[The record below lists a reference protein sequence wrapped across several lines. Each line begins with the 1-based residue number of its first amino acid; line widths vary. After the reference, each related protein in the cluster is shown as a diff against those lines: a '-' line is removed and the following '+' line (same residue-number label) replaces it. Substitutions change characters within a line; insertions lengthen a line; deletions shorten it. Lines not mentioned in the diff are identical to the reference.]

1 MLDDYFSSSEFLA
14 SIEAG
19 AAFDGTSL
27 VSPVTTPSTPL
38 PGSGPPQFMMG
49 NPLPLAD
56 SGIGLNYAAGQGN
69 NNGDGDDEVF
79 ADPAGTTNGG
89 SNQNGLA
96 RSRRS
101 HFSRKESTPETKA
114 AREKQED
121 ERAVNPLKTNTCKS
135 QRLDGSVFQTY
146 TVLYYIFVCI

>member
-1 MLDDYFSSSEFLA
+1 MPSQVAKLVLDDYFSSSEFLA

-121 ERAVNPLKTNTCKS
+121 ERAVNPLKTNTCKWKL
-135 QRLDGSVFQTY
+135 RKFLNT
-146 TVLYYIFVCI
+146 L

>member
-1 MLDDYFSSSEFLA
+1 MAKLVLDDYFSSSEFLA
-14 SIEAG
+14 SMEAG

-56 SGIGLNYAAGQGN
+56 SGIGLNFAAGQGN

-79 ADPAGTTNGG
+79 AEPTANGG
-89 SNQNGLA
+89 TNQNGLA

-101 HFSRKESTPETKA
+101 HFSRKESTPESKA
-114 AREKQED
+114 AREKLEE
-121 ERAVNPLKTNTCKS
+121 ERAVNPLKTNSCKICFTIE
-135 QRLDGSVFQTY
+135 D
-146 TVLYYIFVCI
+146 

>member
-1 MLDDYFSSSEFLA
+1 MDDYFSSSEFLA
-14 SIEAG
+14 SMEAG
-19 AAFDGTSL
+19 AAFDGTSM

-38 PGSGPPQFMMG
+38 PGSGPPQFMLG
-49 NPLPLAD
+49 NALPLAD

-79 ADPAGTTNGG
+79 VDSTASNGG
-89 SNQNGLA
+89 SSQNGLA

-114 AREKQED
+114 AREKVED
-121 ERAVNPLKTNTCKS
+121 DNEVNRLKTNTCK
-135 QRLDGSVFQTY
+135 
-146 TVLYYIFVCI
+146 